1 MKLLSS
7 VAIHLVLVAI
17 LSVGIIVM
25 MVHGKPALLIA
36 GVLGYSLLFAKVG
49 CASS

>member
-7 VAIHLVLVAI
+7 VAIHLLLVAI
-17 LSVGIIVM
+17 LGVGIVM
-25 MVHGKPALLIA
+25 MVNGKPALLIA

-49 CASS
+49 CASN

>member
-7 VAIHLVLVAI
+7 VAIHLVLVTI
-17 LSVGIIVM
+17 LSVGIVM